1 MNWFRVSGADG
12 TVPRSPE
19 GLTAEEE
26 KNWRLSLLN
35 EEERRAFD
43 WFRLG
48 YTARWTA
55 ETMLLGRCDARRLF
69 GAVFRKLNAADE
81 TEVLRLYRTTVLE
94 PQELSEK
101 NEREEYGNGK

>member
-1 MNWFRVSGADG
+1 MNWIHAPAAAGPDTR
-12 TVPRSPE
+12 PPE

-26 KNWRLSLLN
+26 KSWRLSLLDG
-35 EEERRAFD
+35 EERRAFD

-55 ETMLLGRCDARRLF
+55 ETMLLSRRDARRLF

-81 TEVLRLYRTTVLE
+81 TEILRLYRTT
-94 PQELSEK
+94 ELAP
-101 NEREEYGNGK
+101 RELFDEEEVENGGL

>member
-1 MNWFRVSGADG
+1 MCWIY
-12 TVPRSPE
+12 VPAAARPDQQPPE

-26 KNWRLSLLN
+26 KSWRLSQLDG
-35 EEERRAFD
+35 EERRAFD

-55 ETMLLGRCDARRLF
+55 ETMLLSRRDARRLF

-81 TEVLRLYRTTVLE
+81 TEVLRLYRAAELA
-94 PQELSEK
+94 PQELF
-101 NEREEYGNGK
+101 EEEGV

>member
-1 MNWFRVSGADG
+1 MHWFHVPAADQAA
-12 TVPRSPE
+12 PRSPE

-26 KNWRLSLLN
+26 KRWRLSLLD

-55 ETMLLGRCDARRLF
+55 ETMLLGRRGARRLF

-81 TEVLRLYRTTVLE
+81 TEVFRLYRPAALE
-94 PQELSEK
+94 PQELFEEK
-101 NEREEYGNGK
+101 GV